1 MVVSLE
7 TVDDDVLIVEGQL
20 KSYTF
25 FSESKRSEYK
35 RCHKEERAFLQ
46 VSHSISRHVMYN
58 TLVLLF
64 GQIIICLAIER
75 RSDREGKKLCV

>member
-35 RCHKEERAFLQ
+35 MSQKGESIFTSLSFNIETCDVQHTCSSFWPNYYLSGNRKEE
-46 VSHSISRHVMYN
+46 
-58 TLVLLF
+58 
-64 GQIIICLAIER
+64 
-75 RSDREGKKLCV
+75 